1 MESATFAA
9 LIRSYRTSRKVSD
22 ILSSS
27 FFSTLI
33 VLFIV
38 TGKKSRFQPILP
50 SWEAFDTQGIAELE
64 DVKLM
69 FGFTQVTGGRYFG
82 PEPTENNTAADLKR
96 ATAIALN
103 RPEPE
108 QNLVTAESWFRKRF

>member
-1 MESATFAA
+1 VSA
-9 LIRSYRTSRKVSD
+9 
-22 ILSSS
+22 S

-33 VLFIV
+33 VLLV

-50 SWEAFDTQGIAELE
+50 SWEAFDTRGIPELE

-82 PEPTENNTAADLKR
+82 PEPTEKNTAADLKR

-103 RPEPE
+103 RPESE
-108 QNLVTAESWFRKRF
+108 QNLVTAESWFRKHF